1 MEASSRRARSAM
13 DRRSSATGMEAS
25 ISPVEEP
32 LNQVG
37 VRMLSHVD
45 HGDRGPAI
53 NGNHGRINPVRNVV
67 PHQDVA
73 HLFEALYRNHD
84 VGARRV
90 VRQNAN
96 RFATIWV

>member
-1 MEASSRRARSAM
+1 MELSSRRARSAM

-37 VRMLSHVD
+37 VRLLSQVD

-53 NGNHGRINPVRNVV
+53 DGNHGRINPVRNVI
-67 PHQDVA
+67 PHEDVA
-73 HLFEALYRNHD
+73 DLFEALYRNHD
-84 VGARRV
+84 VRARRV
-90 VRQNAN
+90 VCQYAN
-96 RFATIWV
+96 RFASVW